1 MTPTNNDP
9 WSMLL
14 IESSDIES
22 YSDEELEDE
31 IRYSYS
37 DYINDGH
44 VYRGEID
51 MTYHDGQLTP
61 DTEYTVLTFG
71 WNTNLSTEI
80 FRYTFRT
87 EKASSSETLDFEW
100 DIEVLGPTEIHA
112 TITPSDNEAQY
123 IVIPMPQSDYE
134 TYGTDIYSYVEYVTM
149 GMITPYQ
156 YASMFATTGVTD
168 RVFNDFDDGI
178 YPGSSYMFCA
188 VGVDLD
194 TSTETV
200 TFYSPQFYQDA
211 VTTPEQ

>member
-1 MTPTNNDP
+1 
-9 WSMLL
+9 
-14 IESSDIES
+14 
-22 YSDEELEDE
+22 
-31 IRYSYS
+31 
-37 DYINDGH
+37 
-44 VYRGEID
+44 
-51 MTYHDGQLTP
+51 
-61 DTEYTVLTFG
+61 
-71 WNTNLSTEI
+71 
-80 FRYTFRT
+80 
-87 EKASSSETLDFEW
+87 
-100 DIEVLGPTEIHA
+100 
-112 TITPSDNEAQY
+112 
-123 IVIPMPQSDYE
+123 MPQSDYE